1 MYICNIYC
9 YLYCISLYVCTCFN
23 KLLHPFPNFLAKNKE
38 MRAGYRCLHSAAR
51 LLIQLE
57 MDLNEIFTKD
67 WSWPNVV
74 NTWSW
79 SQSSERFFG
88 MMLWHCETAGLGTIY
103 CQGWWHFLTN
113 VSLWTL
119 NRNLNETMWQDQHW
133 LLTDILNMTTRHHN
147 TLIIM
152 VKNHRP
158 KCREI
163 PD

>member
-23 KLLHPFPNFLAKNKE
+23 KLLHPFPNFLAKDKE
-38 MRAGYRCLHSAAR
+38 MRAGYRCLHSTAR

-88 MMLWHCETAGLGTIY
+88 MMLWHCRIGYYLLSGVVTFFDKCISLDFEQKFKWNHVTRPTLTSY
-103 CQGWWHFLTN
+103 RHFKHDNKTP
-113 VSLWTL
+113 
-119 NRNLNETMWQDQHW
+119 QH
-133 LLTDILNMTTRHHN
+133 
-147 TLIIM
+147 
-152 VKNHRP
+152 
-158 KCREI
+158 
-163 PD
+163 PDYYG